1 MSLGTINPRVERR
14 IHNLG
19 FRLTPQR
26 ELILR
31 AIARR
36 GEHATFDE
44 ILEEV
49 RETAPRVSAATVYR
63 NLETFSRYRL
73 IHGNELA
80 GGKVYE
86 VASEVAHHHLIC
98 HRCWGDTKVEDATV
112 RKLFNQFDKE
122 YGFLVLGEHFVF
134 MGLCPECRRKEGD
147 SLGRFNIYPKF
158 RNNHTHGLNPQ
169 KE

>member
-1 MSLGTINPRVERR
+1 LGNSTIAPRVERR
-14 IHNLG
+14 IRNLG

-26 ELILR
+26 ELILQ

-44 ILEEV
+44 ILAEV
-49 RETAPRVSAATVYR
+49 RAVTPSISAATVYR

-73 IHGNELA
+73 IHGNDLA

-86 VASEVAHHHLIC
+86 VASEDGHHHLIC
-98 HRCWGDTKVEDATV
+98 HKCWGDTKVQDLTV
-112 RKLFNQFDKE
+112 RKLFKEFDKQ
-122 YGFLVLGEHFVF
+122 YGFLVLGEHYVF

-147 SLGRFNIYPKF
+147 SLGRFLIHPKF
-158 RNNHTHGLNPQ
+158 RAKPSKGAKQ
-169 KE
+169 RE

>member
-1 MSLGTINPRVERR
+1 MDIVTPNPRAARR
-14 IHNLG
+14 IRKLG
-19 FRLTPQR
+19 FRLTAQR

-44 ILEEV
+44 ILAEV
-49 RETAPRVSAATVYR
+49 HDIAPSISAATVYR
-63 NLETFSRYRL
+63 TLETFSRYRL

-86 VASEVAHHHLIC
+86 VASEDAHHHLIC
-98 HRCWGDTKVEDATV
+98 HKCWGDTKVDDDTV
-112 RKLFNQFDKE
+112 RRLFRQFDKQ
-122 YGFLVLGEHFVF
+122 YGFLVLGEHYVF

-158 RNNHTHGLNPQ
+158 RPHDPQ